1 MKILFVTNLPSP
13 YRVDFFNE
21 LGKLS
26 DLTVFYERSS
36 ASDRDQKWKGNVAA
50 TYTERYIKLKPL
62 GTDRSIGFGLVKAIK
77 KQKFDVLILS
87 GYASPSVMFAIA
99 YCKRK
104 KIPYYIESDGG
115 FCKKDRFPKSLLK
128 KFLLSKAKG
137 HFVTCEEYKNYLLTL
152 GVEESRIHKYPF
164 TSLKSED
171 VLLETVSAEE
181 KKRLR
186 EKLSMS
192 EEKIVLAVGQFI
204 NRKGFDVL
212 IRATEK
218 LSSDVGVYFVG
229 GVPTEAYVALKNEL
243 GLNNIHFVGFKTK
256 EELKEYYKAAD
267 LFVLPTREDIW
278 GLVINEAM
286 ACGLPIVTTNKCIAG
301 LELVKN
307 GENGYLVEKDDPEGL
322 ADRIK
327 DIIENEEVCSKMG
340 KKSLAV
346 IGEYTVENMAKI
358 HMLLIGETKCVI

>member
-62 GTDRSIGFGLVKAIK
+62 GTDRSIGLGLVKAIK

-152 GVEESRIHKYPF
+152 GVDESRIHKYPF

-171 VLLETVSAEE
+171 ILLKTVSAEE

-186 EKLSMS
+186 EKLKIN
-192 EEKIVLAVGQFI
+192 EEKVILTVGRFI
-204 NRKGFDVL
+204 KIKGFDILLKSVRN
-212 IRATEK
+212 ISK
-218 LSSDVGVYFVG
+218 DIGVYLVG
-229 GVPTEAYVALKNEL
+229 GVPTEEYLLLQKDLRLK
-243 GLNNIHFVGFKTK
+243 NIHFVDFKSK
-256 EELKEYYKAAD
+256 NELKEYYKASD
-267 LFVLPTREDIW
+267 LFVLPTRGDVW

-307 GENGYLVEKDDPEGL
+307 GENGYLVEKDDPDGL

-340 KKSLAV
+340 ERSLAV
-346 IGEYTVENMAKI
+346 IGDYTVENMAKKHI
-358 HMLLIGETKCVI
+358 SFFE

>member
-171 VLLETVSAEE
+171 ILLKTVSAEE

-186 EKLSMS
+186 EKLKIN
-192 EEKIVLAVGQFI
+192 EEKVILTVGRFI
-204 NRKGFDVL
+204 NIKGFDILLKSVRN
-212 IRATEK
+212 ISK
-218 LSSDVGVYFVG
+218 DIGVYLVG
-229 GVPTEAYVALKNEL
+229 GVPTEEYLLLQKDLRLK
-243 GLNNIHFVGFKTK
+243 NIHFVDFKSK
-256 EELKEYYKAAD
+256 NELKEYYKAAD
-267 LFVLPTREDIW
+267 LFVLPTRGDVW

-340 KKSLAV
+340 ERSLAV
-346 IGEYTVENMAKI
+346 IGDYTVENMAKKHI
-358 HMLLIGETKCVI
+358 SFFE